1 MDPGYHQSG
10 KLWMKLAINKA
21 YSWVTRLVWEY
32 DLRQLSAPRKMV
44 VFIARVLHM
53 LVRELLGGQLNLRAM
68 SLVYTTLLSLV
79 PLLAVSFSV
88 LKGFGVHNQ
97 IEPMLYNF
105 LKPLGPGGAGLA
117 EKIVIFVDNVEV
129 GVLGSVGVILLI
141 YTVIALLQ
149 KIEKAFNYVWQ
160 VEHLRP
166 IVRRISIYL
175 SVVLMGP
182 VMLFIATVLSS
193 DIARRLI
200 AIKPFTTVLLSAGE
214 LLPYFLVCLAFT
226 FIYIFMPNTRVQVRA
241 ALVGGVIAGILWKIT
256 GWGFSVFIASSSK
269 YAAIYSSFAIL
280 ILLLIWLYMSWLI
293 LLVGSQIAFFVQYP
307 KYMTLNREQLVL
319 SNRLRERLAIQI
331 MYLVASDSYHNRP
344 PWCLDALVDRLD
356 LPKES
361 VQRVVSILVE
371 YGYLAEVAGED
382 PPVYLPA
389 HAIEAMQLADMLAD
403 VRQAGETRFL
413 NNQQLKPIKVAD
425 QVVLELETV
434 CRETTGGRTFKD
446 LVLAG
451 NGEQEC

>member
-1 MDPGYHQSG
+1 
-10 KLWMKLAINKA
+10 MKLAINKA
-21 YSWVTRLVWEY
+21 YSWFSRLVWEN
-32 DLRQLSAPRKMV
+32 DLRQLSAPHRVV

-105 LKPLGPGGAGLA
+105 LKPLGPDGAGVA

-129 GVLGSVGVILLI
+129 GVLGSVGVVLLI
-141 YTVIALLQ
+141 YTVVALLQ
-149 KIEKAFNYVWQ
+149 KIEKAFNFVWQ

-166 IVRRISIYL
+166 IVRRVSIYL

-182 VMLFIATVLSS
+182 VMIFLATVLSS

-200 AIKPFTTVLLSAGE
+200 AIKPFTAVLLSAGG

-241 ALVGGVIAGILWKIT
+241 ALVGGVIAGIIWKMT
-256 GWGFSVFIASSSK
+256 GWGFSVFIASSSR

-280 ILLLIWLYMSWLI
+280 ILLLIWLYMNWLI
-293 LLVGSQIAFFVQYP
+293 LLAGSQIAFFVQYP
-307 KYMTLNREQLVL
+307 KYMTLHTERLVL

-331 MYLVASDSYHNRP
+331 MYLVARDFHHNRP
-344 PWCLDALVDRLD
+344 PWSLDALVERLD
-356 LPKES
+356 LPRDS

-389 HAIEAMQLADMLAD
+389 HAIESMRLADMLAD
-403 VRQAGETRFL
+403 VRQAGENRFL
-413 NNQQLKPIKVAD
+413 NSEQLKPIKVAD
-425 QVVLELETV
+425 QVILELEAV
-434 CRETTGGRTFKD
+434 CRETTAGRTLKD
-446 LVLAG
+446 LVIAG
-451 NGEQEC
+451 NGEQGS